1 MADRGGSRILT
12 INSGSSSLKFALFEM
27 GDAETLRLVGKLEGI
42 GLGGSGRFAARD
54 GEGTS
59 LVDESSQLDDHEA
72 ALSRLFAWLKDRPE
86 HGELDAVGHR
96 VVHGGSRHA
105 RPERITPEVMASLHE
120 LVPLAPDHLPQEIR
134 AIEAVGRAYPD
145 LPQVA
150 CFDTAFHRTMPAVA
164 QAFGLPGDLAREGV
178 FRYGFHGLSY
188 EYIIG
193 ELRKQ
198 AGPAAAGG
206 RVIVAHLGNGASLAA
221 ILGGKSVDTTMGFT
235 PAGGLVMSTRSGDLD
250 PGILIYLLRHRGLDA
265 EELDQVVNKRAGL
278 LGVSG
283 TSADMRE
290 LLQREDQDP
299 HAADAVAL
307 FCRQARKFVGAL
319 AAVLGG
325 LDTLVFT
332 AGIGENAPP
341 VRGRICEGLEFLGV
355 RVDSERNRR
364 NDAVISPDGAPVT
377 VRVMGTDE
385 ERMIARHTRDVVRE
399 LGPSGSEQ

>member
-1 MADRGGSRILT
+1 MADRRGSRILT

-27 GDAETLRLVGKLEGI
+27 GDDEALRLAGRLEGI
-42 GLGGSGRFAARD
+42 GLGGSGRFAVKD
-54 GEGTS
+54 GEGNS
-59 LVDESSQLDDHEA
+59 LVDEANPLDDHEA
-72 ALSRLFAWLKDRPE
+72 ALSRLFDWLKGRPE
-86 HGELDAVGHR
+86 HGGLDAVGHR
-96 VVHGGSRHA
+96 VVHGGSRHT
-105 RPERITPEVMASLHE
+105 RPERITPEVMASLHD

-134 AIEAVGRAYPD
+134 AIEAVSRAYPE

-164 QAFGLPGDLAREGV
+164 QAFGLPRDLADEGV

-188 EYIIG
+188 EYIVG
-193 ELRKQ
+193 ELRKE
-198 AGPAAAGG
+198 AGSAAAGG
-206 RVIVAHLGNGASLAA
+206 RLIVAHLGNGASLAA
-221 ILGGKSVDTTMGFT
+221 ILGGKSIDTTMGFT

-250 PGILIYLLRHRGLDA
+250 PGILVYLLRHRGLDA
-265 EELDQVVNKRAGL
+265 EELDRVVNKRAGL

-290 LLQREDQDP
+290 LLEREDQDK
-299 HAADAVAL
+299 HAAEAVAL

-355 RVDSERNRR
+355 RVDPDRNARS
-364 NDAVISPDGAPVT
+364 DAVISPDGAPVT

-399 LGPSGSEQ
+399 RGPSGSEP

>member
-1 MADRGGSRILT
+1 MPDRNTSRILT

-27 GDAETLRLVGKLEGI
+27 GDAETLRLAGKLEGI
-42 GLGGSGRFAARD
+42 GLGGSGRFAVKD
-54 GEGTS
+54 GEGAS
-59 LVDESSQLDDHEA
+59 LVDESRRLDDHEA
-72 ALSRLFAWLKDRPE
+72 ALSRLFDWLRNRPE
-86 HGELDAVGHR
+86 HGELTAVGHR
-96 VVHGGSRHA
+96 VVHGGSRHT
-105 RPERITPEVMASLHE
+105 RPEWITPEVMASLQE
-120 LVPLAPDHLPQEIR
+120 LVPLAPDHLPQELR
-134 AIEAVGRAYPD
+134 AIEAVGRAYPG

-164 QAFGLPGDLAREGV
+164 QAFGLPRDLADEGV

-188 EYIIG
+188 EYIVG
-193 ELRKQ
+193 ELRKE

-221 ILGGKSVDTTMGFT
+221 ILDGKSIDTTMGFT

-250 PGILIYLLRHRGLDA
+250 PGILVYLLRHRGLDV
-265 EELDQVVNKRAGL
+265 EELDRVVNKRAGL

-290 LLQREDQDP
+290 LLESEEKDP
-299 HAADAVAL
+299 HAAEAVAL
-307 FCRQARKFVGAL
+307 FCRQARKFIGAL
-319 AAVLGG
+319 AAALGG

-355 RVDSERNRR
+355 RVDPGRNER
-364 NDAVISPDGAPVT
+364 NDAVISPDGSAVT
-377 VRVMGTDE
+377 VRVMRTDE
-385 ERMIARHTRDVVRE
+385 ERMIARHTRVVVRE
-399 LGPSGSEQ
+399 AGPSGSGR

>member
-1 MADRGGSRILT
+1 MADRRGSRILT

-27 GDAETLRLVGKLEGI
+27 GGAEVLRLVGKLEGI
-42 GLGGSGRFAARD
+42 GLGGAGRLAVKD
-54 GEGTS
+54 GEGNS
-59 LVDESSQLDDHEA
+59 LVDEPGRLDDHEA
-72 ALSRLFAWLKDRPE
+72 ALSRLFDWLKSRPE
-86 HGELDAVGHR
+86 HGELDAIGHR
-96 VVHGGSRHA
+96 VVHGGSRHT
-105 RPERITPEVMASLHE
+105 RPERITPEVMVSLHD

-145 LPQVA
+145 LAQVA

-164 QAFGLPGDLAREGV
+164 QAFGLPRDLADEGV

-188 EYIIG
+188 EYIVA
-193 ELRKQ
+193 ELRRE

-206 RVIVAHLGNGASLAA
+206 RVIVAHLGNGASMAA
-221 ILGGKSVDTTMGFT
+221 IVGGKSVDTTMGFT

-250 PGILIYLLRHRGLDA
+250 PGILVYLLRHRGLDA

-290 LLQREDQDP
+290 LLEREEADP
-299 HAADAVAL
+299 RAAEAVAL

-319 AAVLGG
+319 AAALGG
-325 LDTLVFT
+325 LDTLIFT

-341 VRGRICEGLEFLGV
+341 VRRRICEGLEFLGV
-355 RVDSERNRR
+355 RVDLERNER
-364 NDAVISPDGAPVT
+364 NDAVISPDGAAVA
-377 VRVMGTDE
+377 VRVMRTDE
-385 ERMIARHTRDVVRE
+385 ERMIARHTREVVRE
-399 LGPSGSEQ
+399 QGPSVLER

>member
-12 INSGSSSLKFALFEM
+12 VNSGSSSLKFALFDM
-27 GDAETLRLVGKLEGI
+27 DDAEALRLVGKLEGI
-42 GLGGSGRFAARD
+42 GLGGSGRFAVKD

-59 LVDESSQLDDHEA
+59 LVDESRRLDDHEA
-72 ALSRLFAWLKDRPE
+72 ALSRLFDWLRNRPE
-86 HGELDAVGHR
+86 HGELNAVGHR
-96 VVHGGSRHA
+96 VVHGGSRHT
-105 RPERITPEVMASLHE
+105 RPERITPEVMASLQE

-134 AIEAVGRAYPD
+134 AIEAVGRAYPG

-164 QAFGLPGDLAREGV
+164 QAFGLPRDLADEGV

-193 ELRKQ
+193 ELRKE

-221 ILGGKSVDTTMGFT
+221 ILDGKSIDTTMGFT

-250 PGILIYLLRHRGLDA
+250 PGILVYLLRHRGLDV
-265 EELDQVVNKRAGL
+265 EELDRVVNRRAGL

-290 LLQREDQDP
+290 LLEREKADP
-299 HAADAVAL
+299 HAAEAVAL

-319 AAVLGG
+319 AAALGG

-355 RVDSERNRR
+355 RVAPERNER
-364 NDAVISPDGAPVT
+364 NDAVISPDGSAVT
-377 VRVMGTDE
+377 VRVMRTDE
-385 ERMIARHTRDVVRE
+385 ERMIARHTRVVVRGA
-399 LGPSGSEQ
+399 GPSGSGR

>member
-1 MADRGGSRILT
+1 MPDRNTSRILT

-27 GDAETLRLVGKLEGI
+27 GDDEVLRLAGKLEGI
-42 GLGGSGRFAARD
+42 GLGGSGRFAVKD
-54 GEGTS
+54 GEGAS
-59 LVDESSQLDDHEA
+59 LVDESRRLDDHEA
-72 ALSRLFAWLKDRPE
+72 ALSRLFDWLRDRPE
-86 HGELDAVGHR
+86 HGELNAVGHR
-96 VVHGGSRHA
+96 VVHGGSRHT
-105 RPERITPEVMASLHE
+105 RPERITPEVMASLQE
-120 LVPLAPDHLPQEIR
+120 LVPLAPDHLPQELR
-134 AIEAVGRAYPD
+134 AIEAVGRAYPG
-145 LPQVA
+145 LAQVA

-164 QAFGLPGDLAREGV
+164 QAFGLPRDLADEGV

-188 EYIIG
+188 EYIVG

-198 AGPAAAGG
+198 AGPAAAEG

-221 ILGGKSVDTTMGFT
+221 ILDGKSIDTTMGFT

-250 PGILIYLLRHRGLDA
+250 PGILVYLLRHRGLDV
-265 EELDQVVNKRAGL
+265 EELDRVVNKRAGL

-290 LLQREDQDP
+290 LLESEEKDP
-299 HAADAVAL
+299 HAAEAVAL

-319 AAVLGG
+319 AAALGG

-355 RVDSERNRR
+355 RVDPGRNER
-364 NDAVISPDGAPVT
+364 NDAVISPDGSAVT
-377 VRVMGTDE
+377 VRVMRTDE
-385 ERMIARHTRDVVRE
+385 ERMIARHTRVVVRE
-399 LGPSGSEQ
+399 AGPSGSGR